1 MAVTRGMAA
10 SVIGAAVALAQRRCP
25 IILTE
30 LKEFIRFASIGSQ
43 PNHSRDTTRCALWL
57 AEHMRQI
64 GLERVAVNPMPGHP
78 IVSGHWMHAS
88 GQPTVLI
95 YGHYDV
101 QPADPAEGWGSPPF
115 EPVVR
120 GNYLYGRGSAD
131 DKGQL
136 FVHLKAIEAYLRSV
150 GRLPVNVK
158 CLFEGEEEIGSPNL
172 RLFIEPRHQALAA
185 EVAVVSDMLMA
196 GAGRPAVTYA
206 MRGMLSA
213 EIEVEGAR
221 HDLHSGNFGGA
232 IHNPL
237 EAISGMIDRL
247 HDTKGRIAIPGFY
260 DDVRPCS
267 PDERRFMA
275 HNGPSETELL
285 RDMQAGRGWGE
296 PGFSLYERIA
306 TRPALTVNG
315 IVGGHHREGPKTVLP
330 ARAIGKLDLRL
341 VPDQEPDDIA
351 RLLKNFIAQ
360 ITPAT
365 VQSRLLIGPSAK
377 PVVVDRNHPVVGAM
391 ARAYAVGFGV
401 KPVFRRLGGT
411 IPIVH
416 TLVDTL
422 NIPVAMMGFATPHSR
437 VHAPDERLY
446 LPDFFKGIGTSI
458 RFLEELGAIWNANPT
473 LGLLQ
478 VPSAA
483 PAHLSVLRQVDA

>member
-1 MAVTRGMAA
+1 VSTVC
-10 SVIGAAVALAQRRCP
+10 SLVALTRRRCRS
-25 IILTE
+25 IVAQLQD
-30 LKEFIRFASIGSQ
+30 FIRFASVSAD
-43 PNHSRDTTRCALWL
+43 PRYSRDVSLCAHWL
-57 AEHMRQI
+57 AQHMRQI
-64 GLERVAVNPMPGHP
+64 GLERVAVDPTPGHP
-78 IVSGHWMHAS
+78 IVSGHWVHARE
-88 GQPTVLI
+88 QPTVLI

-101 QPADPAEGWGSPPF
+101 QPAETAEGWRSPPF

-120 GNYLYGRGSAD
+120 GSYLYGRGSAD

-136 FVHLKAIEAYLRSV
+136 FIHLKAIEAYLTSL

-172 RLFIEPRHQALAA
+172 LSFIDLRRQALAA
-185 EVAVVSDMLMA
+185 EAAVVSDMLMA

-213 EIEVEGAR
+213 EIAVEGTR

-232 IHNPL
+232 VHNPM
-237 EAISGMIDRL
+237 EALCGMIDRL
-247 HDTKGRIAIPGFY
+247 HDSKGYIAVPGFY

-267 PDERRFMA
+267 RGERRFMA
-275 HNGPSETELL
+275 HHGPSDTELL
-285 RDMQAGRGWGE
+285 RDIQARRGWGE
-296 PGFSLYERIA
+296 PGFSLYERIT
-306 TRPALTVNG
+306 TRPALTLNG
-315 IVGGHHREGPKTVLP
+315 MAGGRQREGTKTVLP
-330 ARAIGKLDLRL
+330 ARAIAKLDVRL
-341 VPDQEPDDIA
+341 VPDQEPDEIA

-360 ITPAT
+360 ITPPT

-391 ARAYAVGFGV
+391 ARAYTAGFGV

-416 TLVDTL
+416 TLVDRL
-422 NIPVAMMGFATPHSR
+422 GIPVAMMGFAAPHSR
-437 VHAPDERLY
+437 IHAPDERLY
-446 LPDFFKGIGTSI
+446 LPDFFNGISTSI
-458 RFLEELGAIWNANPT
+458 RFLAELGAIWRANPT

-478 VPSAA
+478 APSAA
-483 PAHLSVLRQVDA
+483 PAHRFVSRQVEA